1 MQSET
6 HTQKNEPDHYFVLFR
21 TITHRVINKVDRQ
34 TLTVEK
40 MSDFIHICRM
50 LNRCLNWHA
59 ILGYYWVLGKCLA
72 LLTLSEQ
79 KNERKNNISILVFC
93 FIGRSNDTHQKSVS
107 GRSPRIHTTTRH
119 VYFNCILTLN
129 KDDNNDEHRIF
140 NMTLFLYHIS
150 QTRNRFF
157 LTSLAC
163 LSLSLILSPV
173 VLIHSDCSALVI
185 ARLCTIFVV

>member
-1 MQSET
+1 MSRSFNSIRA
-6 HTQKNEPDHYFVLFR
+6 KNL
-21 TITHRVINKVDRQ
+21 
-34 TLTVEK
+34 
-40 MSDFIHICRM
+40 
-50 LNRCLNWHA
+50 
-59 ILGYYWVLGKCLA
+59 
-72 LLTLSEQ
+72 
-79 KNERKNNISILVFC
+79 RKNNISILVFC

-150 QTRNRFF
+150 QTRNRFV
-157 LTSLAC
+157 SHSARVHS
-163 LSLSLILSPV
+163 LSLSLSYLSPV

>member
-1 MQSET
+1 MSRSFNSIRA
-6 HTQKNEPDHYFVLFR
+6 KNL
-21 TITHRVINKVDRQ
+21 
-34 TLTVEK
+34 
-40 MSDFIHICRM
+40 
-50 LNRCLNWHA
+50 
-59 ILGYYWVLGKCLA
+59 
-72 LLTLSEQ
+72 
-79 KNERKNNISILVFC
+79 RKNNISILVFC

-157 LTSLAC
+157 SHFARVP
-163 LSLSLILSPV
+163 LSLSHSIACRSHSFWLLSFGYRSFVYHFCCIAVPHLTSYLRMS
-173 VLIHSDCSALVI
+173 VLQFIYSHIRFFVCLFLRCCLVHTHFF
-185 ARLCTIFVV
+185 CIFIPWHCNNVWNVCAFTRKI